1 MKEKIL
7 IISGFLLS
15 FSIGFMVGQII
26 LIKTQK
32 VNTLV
37 NQVVD
42 RSLDKYTIENLSKSE
57 VLAGKIEV
65 QKELKDYPNFVSN
78 EFTMEFD
85 PTLATNQTKKVSGM
99 INIPKGSAKHPL
111 IVMIRGYVDLSDY
124 FIGNGTVNS
133 SIFFANHGFIT
144 ISPDFLGYGESD
156 SEPDN
161 IFEARFQTYTT
172 VMTLLKSVS
181 LIKEWDGKNIMIWAH
196 SNGGQIA
203 LTTAEITGFTYPT
216 VLWAPVSA
224 PFPYSILYYTN
235 EASDY
240 GKSLRRELARFENVY
255 NTDLYSLSNYL
266 ARIKA
271 PIELNQ
277 GTADEAVPINWSD
290 NLVKTLKDNE
300 LDVNYNK
307 YPGAD
312 HQMTPL
318 WNSVIQKDL
327 EYFEKNLK

>member
-1 MKEKIL
+1 MLERRLFSCKANTLIFLSSKGLRSLADSRVGQSTVLPSNCVSLSIGWNYIIKCTIKCMRERIL
-7 IISGFLLS
+7 VISGFLLS

-99 INIPKGSAKHPL
+99 INIPKDSVKHPL

-124 FIGNGTVNS
+124 FIGNGTINS

-144 ISPDFLGYGESD
+144 ISPDFL
-156 SEPDN
+156 
-161 IFEARFQTYTT
+161 
-172 VMTLLKSVS
+172 
-181 LIKEWDGKNIMIWAH
+181 
-196 SNGGQIA
+196 
-203 LTTAEITGFTYPT
+203 
-216 VLWAPVSA
+216 
-224 PFPYSILYYTN
+224 
-235 EASDY
+235 
-240 GKSLRRELARFENVY
+240 
-255 NTDLYSLSNYL
+255 
-266 ARIKA
+266 
-271 PIELNQ
+271 
-277 GTADEAVPINWSD
+277 
-290 NLVKTLKDNE
+290 
-300 LDVNYNK
+300 
-307 YPGAD
+307 
-312 HQMTPL
+312 
-318 WNSVIQKDL
+318 
-327 EYFEKNLK
+327 